1 MSKIPQPLE
10 VLTRT
15 AALAKTDNNLEMMDC
30 ATILHGYIELS
41 ALHPDDVT
49 CKKEV
54 DEAVGRLL
62 KAATRYPTWEKG
74 LSEFVVAKS
83 AG

>member
-30 ATILHGYIELS
+30 ATILHGYMELS
-41 ALHPDDVT
+41 ALHPEDVAR
-49 CKKEV
+49 KKEV

-62 KAATRYPTWEKG
+62 KAATRYPTWKKG

-83 AG
+83 AV